1 MPTFPELLHISVT
14 TTFQNCWSC
23 SYNMPNA
30 TPDDQPT
37 LIQHWRVYTGLQL
50 AHETC
55 TDCYSGIFLHTAW
68 IQWC

>member
-37 LIQHWRVYTGLQL
+37 LKGLYRVTTCPWNLYWLLQWN
-50 AHETC
+50 
-55 TDCYSGIFLHTAW
+55 FLHTAW